1 MKYLLIAVIVPLSFL
16 ELIAQNST
24 TLDDIYGSESAKQVK
39 DQYAEQLEFI
49 EFYNENGYYL
59 AEVPA
64 SKDLQEV
71 KDIGEVEKLHD
82 GLPDITSR
90 MVESKIL
97 NVLGYNFRLNENKVQ
112 YYRLDENYLLVLRDV
127 ESVRKNLQEIA
138 D

>member
-1 MKYLLIAVIVPLSFL
+1 MKYFLIAVIVPLSFL
-16 ELIAQNST
+16 ELIAQHST
-24 TLDDIYGSESAKQVK
+24 TLDDIYGSESAKQIK

-82 GLPDITSR
+82 DLPDITSS

-112 YYRLDENYLLVLRDV
+112 YYLLDENYLLVLRDV
-127 ESVRKNLQEIA
+127 ESVRKNLQEIT